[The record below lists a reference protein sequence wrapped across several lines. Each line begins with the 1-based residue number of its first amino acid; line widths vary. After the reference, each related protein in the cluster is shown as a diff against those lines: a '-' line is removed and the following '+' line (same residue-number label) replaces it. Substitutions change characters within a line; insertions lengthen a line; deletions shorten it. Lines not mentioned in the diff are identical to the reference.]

1 MIFIFVYNNEQHGNS
16 ALHEAAWR
24 GYSQTVTILTQQKA
38 NVNAVNRA
46 GFTPLH
52 LCCQNGHNET
62 CRVLLWA
69 DANPDAKN
77 HVILFTIHS
86 PFHFSKNNRY
96 VINLIFYLLDRLVWR
111 HAVAHQRSLRSR
123 GSHAHPGQRPV
134 QRLRAEQGNFFL
146 FSILIFKF

>member
-86 PFHFSKNNRY
+86 PFHFSKKQNNRY
-96 VINLIFYLLDRLVWR
+96 VINFDLLFVGPTSMATRR
-111 HAVAHQRSLRSR
+111 CTRAVATVTRESCASWSAPSATSPSR
-123 GSHAHPGQRPV
+123 TR
-134 QRLRAEQGNFFL
+134 
-146 FSILIFKF
+146 